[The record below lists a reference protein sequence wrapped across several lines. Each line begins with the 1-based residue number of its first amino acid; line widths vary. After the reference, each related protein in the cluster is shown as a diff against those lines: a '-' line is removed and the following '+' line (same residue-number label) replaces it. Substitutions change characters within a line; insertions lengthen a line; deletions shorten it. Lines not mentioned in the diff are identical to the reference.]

1 MTFTILEQLLAHIS
15 FFLLFLV
22 TLIYWGKFIYIN
34 NQRLNIAGKIGMIIV
49 FLFITIFLL
58 IRWILSKHFPLSNLY
73 ESSMFLSWGLTFI
86 HLILES
92 RTKNNWLGIIT
103 APSAMLA
110 HGFAT
115 LGLPKE
121 MQQLLPLVPAL
132 QSHWLMMHVT
142 TMILSYSALL
152 CGSLLAITLC
162 IISATKQKKFS
173 PVKFEYNKTLAIYS
187 LIYRDYDKII
197 HNKFYY
203 ESRKSFYFINFR
215 KWQLIN
221 ELDNYGYRIISFG
234 FLLLTIGI
242 LSGAVWANEAWGS
255 YWNWDPKETW
265 ALITW
270 LIFATYLH
278 TRMIKGWGRKQ
289 SAIIASSGFFIIWIC
304 YLGVN
309 LLGKGLHSY
318 GWLPHNL

>member
-1 MTFTILEQLLAHIS
+1 MTFTILEQLSTHIS

-22 TLIYWGKFIYIN
+22 TLIYWGKFVYIN
-34 NQRLNIAGKIGMIIV
+34 NERLNLVGKIVMIIV
-49 FLFITIFLL
+49 FSFITIFLS

-73 ESSMFLSWGLTFI
+73 ESSMFLSWGLILI
-86 HLILES
+86 HLILGN
-92 RTKNNWLGIIT
+92 RTKTSWLGIIT

-115 LGLPKE
+115 LSLPKE
-121 MQQLLPLVPAL
+121 MQQSLPLVPAL

-152 CGSLLAITLC
+152 CGSLVAIALW
-162 IISATKQKKFS
+162 IITATKQKKISPIRSYINLIFS
-173 PVKFEYNKTLAIYS
+173 PWIHKDYAGIISNNNCNLPKS
-187 LIYRDYDKII
+187 L
-197 HNKFYY
+197 
-203 ESRKSFYFINFR
+203 YFINFR

-221 ELDNYGYRIISFG
+221 ELDNWSYRIISFG
-234 FLLLTIGI
+234 FTLLTIGI

-278 TRMIKGWGRKQ
+278 TRMIKGWGTEQ
-289 SAIIASSGFFIIWIC
+289 SAIIASSGFLMIRIC

-318 GWLPHNL
+318 GWLSQSL

>member
-1 MTFTILEQLLAHIS
+1 MTFTILEELLAHIS
-15 FFLLFLV
+15 FFLLFIV
-22 TLIYWGKFIYIN
+22 TLIYWGKFIYIGN
-34 NQRLNIAGKIGMIIV
+34 EKINIAGKISMLIA
-49 FLFITIFLL
+49 FLSITIFLS
-58 IRWILSKHFPLSNLY
+58 IRWIISKHFPLSNLY
-73 ESSMFLSWGLTFI
+73 ESSLFPPWAPTPI
-86 HLILES
+86 HLILE
-92 RTKNNWLGIIT
+92 TNIKNNWLGIIT

-121 MQQLLPLVPAL
+121 MKQSIPLVPAL

-152 CGSLLAITLC
+152 CGSSLAIALL
-162 IISATKQKKFS
+162 IIMATRQENLLPIK
-173 PVKFEYNKTLAIYS
+173 YNKNT
-187 LIYRDYDKII
+187 
-197 HNKFYY
+197 F
-203 ESRKSFYFINFR
+203 FYFFLHETYDELLCYNKKYYDLRKTLYSINFR

-221 ELDNYGYRIISFG
+221 ELDNYSYRIISFG
-234 FLLLTIGI
+234 FPLLTIGI

-278 TRMIKGWGRKQ
+278 TRMIKRSRREQ
-289 SAIIASSGFFIIWIC
+289 SAIIASSGFSIIWIC

-318 GWLPHNL
+318 GWLPKNL